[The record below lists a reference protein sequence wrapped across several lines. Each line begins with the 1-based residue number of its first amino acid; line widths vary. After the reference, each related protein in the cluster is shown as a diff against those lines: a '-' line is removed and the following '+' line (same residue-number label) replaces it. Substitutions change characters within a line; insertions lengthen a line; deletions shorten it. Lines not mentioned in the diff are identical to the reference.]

1 MRLEIKEKGNEAFYR
16 EAINVATQY
25 RRLLQKPERKLTDYF
40 KAYKIYTILC
50 AVLAVLIAAMNIAW
64 GWDTLGTVAL
74 VALIIVAIFSA
85 AFWKRLNGLQKSMMD
100 DPRMSVFTMDENGV
114 ELNKGDSQT
123 VRMSWDNLAFVRIF
137 DESISFFTKDGMGF
151 IITVNRRYA
160 KEILEYL
167 QAERPDVKIVR

>member
-1 MRLEIKEKGNEAFYR
+1 MRLEIKEKGNDAFYR

-25 RRLLQKPERKLTDYF
+25 RRLLQNPERKLIDYF

-64 GWDTLGTVAL
+64 GWDTLGIVAL
-74 VALIIVAIFSA
+74 VALVIVAIFSA
-85 AFWKRLNGLQKSMMD
+85 AFWKRLNGLQKNMMD
-100 DPRMSVFTMDENGV
+100 DLRTSVFTMDESGV

-151 IITVNRRYA
+151 IITVDRRYG

-167 QAERPDVKIVR
+167 QAEQPDVRVIK

>member
-1 MRLEIKEKGNEAFYR
+1 MRLEIKEKGSEAFYR
-16 EAINVATQY
+16 EVVNVAAQY
-25 RRLLQKPERKLTDYF
+25 RRFLQKPERKLTDFF

-64 GWDTLGTVAL
+64 GWDTLGTAAL
-74 VALIIVAIFSA
+74 VALVIVAIFSGA
-85 AFWKRLNGLQKSMMD
+85 LWMNLNKTMKNMRN
-100 DPRMSVFTMDENGV
+100 DPRTSVFTMDEKGV

-123 VRMSWDNLAFVRIF
+123 VRIGWDNLAFVRIF
-137 DESISFFTKDGMGF
+137 DESISFFTKDGLGF
-151 IITVNRRYA
+151 IISTDRRYG

>member
-1 MRLEIKEKGNEAFYR
+1 M
-16 EAINVATQY
+16 
-25 RRLLQKPERKLTDYF
+25 
-40 KAYKIYTILC
+40 
-50 AVLAVLIAAMNIAW
+50 LAVLIAAMNIAW

-85 AFWKRLNGLQKSMMD
+85 ALWKRLNGLQKNMMD
-100 DPRMSVFTMDENGV
+100 DPRTSVFTMDEKGV

>member
-25 RRLLQKPERKLTDYF
+25 RRFLQKPERKLTDYF

-85 AFWKRLNGLQKSMMD
+85 AFW
-100 DPRMSVFTMDENGV
+100 
-114 ELNKGDSQT
+114 
-123 VRMSWDNLAFVRIF
+123 
-137 DESISFFTKDGMGF
+137 
-151 IITVNRRYA
+151 
-160 KEILEYL
+160 
-167 QAERPDVKIVR
+167 